1 MPPEPKE
8 RFLSRT
14 TCDLQEMTVDS
25 DGCVESFMISV
36 TLLTICSAMC
46 LPDGQV
52 GRRDQGL
59 LPHCVIGPLR
69 GISLPATGRGSFL
82 LGCWIRTERWR
93 TRTRC
98 CAVNQEALFWD
109 YIKANQ
115 FKCRLCTHKSHAPV
129 CKRRVSLVFS
139 AMFKPPLF
147 VSHLM
152 FTIANVQPTSPDTV
166 NTSHRVWQGRYL
178 LGLTGFSLGL
188 LHCCMF
194 DRCFAIPSRIRR

>member
-1 MPPEPKE
+1 MPPEPNE
-8 RFLSRT
+8 MFLSRT
-14 TCDLQEMTVDS
+14 TCGLQEMTVDS

-69 GISLPATGRGSFL
+69 GISLPAIGRGSFL

-98 CAVNQEALFWD
+98 CAVNKEVRGGNGESWAWPGNAD
-109 YIKANQ
+109 TRVGGGEEGACVCVCVCVCVWTYETVWISHSKAFSWVSKQ
-115 FKCRLCTHKSHAPV
+115 WQWRL
-129 CKRRVSLVFS
+129 
-139 AMFKPPLF
+139 KP
-147 VSHLM
+147 
-152 FTIANVQPTSPDTV
+152 I
-166 NTSHRVWQGRYL
+166 RYR
-178 LGLTGFSLGL
+178 G
-188 LHCCMF
+188 
-194 DRCFAIPSRIRR
+194 